1 MLVVNKWRGNQADKY
16 RNFLQADFDYYQEVT
31 NYEQPGYFGGALGD
45 QMPMAMSNI
54 LQMLLV
60 IITSE
65 PHTRL
70 ISVCPQQPILS
81 SSPLFLAYNSLGV
94 GHYDVAL
101 PTLVHTCKCCICH
114 ICKT

>member
-45 QMPMAMSNI
+45 QMAMSNI

>member
-45 QMPMAMSNI
+45 EMPMAMSNI

-60 IITSE
+60 TITSE
-65 PHTRL
+65 PHT
-70 ISVCPQQPILS
+70 
-81 SSPLFLAYNSLGV
+81 
-94 GHYDVAL
+94 
-101 PTLVHTCKCCICH
+101 
-114 ICKT
+114 